1 MSSSP
6 IIAVVGGINMDL
18 VHETERMPILGESM
32 DALSLLTVPG
42 GKGANTAISTYKAG
56 HNNPASTQT
65 GSDRRAS
72 VSKKELE
79 IRVCMNGAVG
89 DDAYGKT
96 LLKKLE
102 DHGIDTTGVHTF
114 EGAQSG
120 TCVVIVEK
128 DTGESRNLGI
138 LGANGQYEPHE
149 PERIEC
155 LAGKA
160 GKSGTKPDLIV
171 THLGVPRETVEQIL
185 ETASNAGVDT
195 ILNPSAPLYLVS
207 EVYPAVTHLIMNESE
222 AAILTPKPYEAFKD
236 PKTREECAKH
246 FIDLGAKNVIITL
259 GEKGAYYR
267 TESGQKGHVAAEK
280 NVRVRDT
287 TGAGDS
293 FIGAY
298 AVDYVRQKHRGEK
311 FDIVQ
316 AITFASKAAARTIE
330 AIGAQE
336 SLPWADE
343 MERKY

>member
-6 IIAVVGGINMDL
+6 IIAVVGGVNMDL
-18 VHETERMPILGESM
+18 VYETERMPIIGESM

-42 GKGANTAISTYKAG
+42 GKGANTAISTYQAG

-65 GSDRRAS
+65 GWDRRAS
-72 VSKKELE
+72 VSKKDLE
-79 IRVCMNGAVG
+79 IRVCMNVAVG

-155 LAGKA
+155 
-160 GKSGTKPDLIV
+160 
-171 THLGVPRETVEQIL
+171 VPRETVEQIL

-195 ILNPSAPLYLVS
+195 ILNLLRHSS
-207 EVYPAVTHLIMNESE
+207 S
-222 AAILTPKPYEAFKD
+222 
-236 PKTREECAKH
+236 
-246 FIDLGAKNVIITL
+246 
-259 GEKGAYYR
+259 
-267 TESGQKGHVAAEK
+267 
-280 NVRVRDT
+280 
-287 TGAGDS
+287 
-293 FIGAY
+293 
-298 AVDYVRQKHRGEK
+298 
-311 FDIVQ
+311 
-316 AITFASKAAARTIE
+316 
-330 AIGAQE
+330 
-336 SLPWADE
+336 
-343 MERKY
+343 

>member
-6 IIAVVGGINMDL
+6 IIAVVGGVNMDL
-18 VHETERMPILGESM
+18 VYETERMPIIGESM
-32 DALSLLTVPG
+32 DALAP
-42 GKGANTAISTYKAG
+42 NTAISTYQAG

-72 VSKKELE
+72 VSKKNLE
-79 IRVCMNGAVG
+79 IRVCMNGALG

-160 GKSGTKPDLIV
+160 GKNGTKPDLIV
-171 THLGVPRETVEQIL
+171 THLGVPRERVEQIP
-185 ETASNAGVDT
+185 EAASNAGSSSEDAKKVKK
-195 ILNPSAPLYLVS
+195 LVS
-207 EVYPAVTHLIMNESE
+207 EVYPAVTHLIMSESE

-259 GEKGAYYR
+259 GEKAAY
-267 TESGQKGHVAAEK
+267 
-280 NVRVRDT
+280 
-287 TGAGDS
+287 
-293 FIGAY
+293 
-298 AVDYVRQKHRGEK
+298 
-311 FDIVQ
+311 
-316 AITFASKAAARTIE
+316 
-330 AIGAQE
+330 
-336 SLPWADE
+336 LPD
-343 MERKY
+343 